1 MCLWS
6 LDGQKQRHSVYK
18 LRVQMGLEE
27 SGAESVRAS
36 ESFSGSL
43 VSGKV
48 GTELR
53 GQSGAQSGARC
64 VAGRQ
69 SSAQM
74 PLGADSYLPDVRNSA
89 IALPWTF
96 LCPASCLLDKE
107 KGLGGRW
114 GN

>member
-1 MCLWS
+1 
-6 LDGQKQRHSVYK
+6 
-18 LRVQMGLEE
+18 MGLEA

-43 VSGKV
+43 VSEKV

-53 GQSGAQSGARC
+53 GQGGARC

-74 PLGADSYLPDVRNSA
+74 PLGADSYLPDIRNSA
-89 IALPWTF
+89 IPYPGPFSAL
-96 LCPASCLLDKE
+96 LPAS
-107 KGLGGRW
+107 
-114 GN
+114 

>member
-1 MCLWS
+1 MDRSRDTASTNSEFKWGWRS
-6 LDGQKQRHSVYK
+6 Q
-18 LRVQMGLEE
+18 GL
-27 SGAESVRAS
+27 SQFRTS

-43 VSGKV
+43 VSEKV

-53 GQSGAQSGARC
+53 GQGGARC

-74 PLGADSYLPDVRNSA
+74 PLGADSYLPDIRNSA
-89 IALPWTF
+89 IPLPWTF
-96 LCPASCLLDKE
+96 FCPASCLLGKE
-107 KGLGGRW
+107 KSLGGRW